1 MQIRKVT
8 VGCFLSATI
17 VLAGVLGT
25 LVVKDIELQK
35 NSLLDNEEIQT
46 IESETGWQQQGSDW
60 YYYDESGNPVQ
71 NEWVEQYYYIGE
83 DGKMVRNQYVDR
95 FFVSQYGNWNPRF
108 EAPYWLMHGEWK
120 KNGNAWSYQYNGIV
134 QTMDFSQIRSIYRLG
149 YDTSN
154 EKTPPEQSEEAYRL
168 AAEKGFTIVLC
179 DLCFTKGNE
188 IFNIRHFLT
197 QLYDINWNG
206 SYWYLYAYIP
216 LLVSLPLLQNI
227 AQNLSNKNFIYLFVV
242 YAIYNMCLP
251 SIQYLLW
258 NGRHDLN
265 GNAVLHW
272 ISYNIFIFPLAG
284 YFFEH
289 RVKEFWNKRKI
300 LFLWGINIG
309 VILFS
314 CYLTYFKAKT
324 SQGDDIMYSQTFH
337 NTFVLVNGITLFV
350 TLQYIN
356 SHTNL
361 FLKME
366 KVICSLGQCT
376 FGIYLLH
383 IFIKDELNTVGC
395 QTPGTKL

>member
-1 MQIRKVT
+1 M
-8 VGCFLSATI
+8 GE
-17 VLAGVLGT
+17 GT
-25 LVVKDIELQK
+25 YKKKRLDIECMRILAA
-35 NSLLDNEEIQT
+35 
-46 IESETGWQQQGSDW
+46 
-60 YYYDESGNPVQ
+60 
-71 NEWVEQYYYIGE
+71 
-83 DGKMVRNQYVDR
+83 
-95 FFVSQYGNWNPRF
+95 FFVIFNHTEGFYLYAYHDVHSIQYWFYLFISIFCKFSVPLFFMISG
-108 EAPYWLMHGEWK
+108 ALMLNRASEPLK
-120 KNGNAWSYQYNGIV
+120 KLWSHRILHMCCVLIV
-134 QTMDFSQIRSIYRLG
+134 WSFFYYMILVY
-149 YDTSN
+149 
-154 EKTPPEQSEEAYRL
+154 
-168 AAEKGFTIVLC
+168 
-179 DLCFTKGNE
+179 KGNE

-289 RVKEFWNKRKI
+289 RVKEFWNKRKV

-309 VILFS
+309 VILLS

-337 NTFVLVNGITLFV
+337 NTFVLVNGIALFV

-366 KVICSLGQCT
+366 KVICSLGQCA

-383 IFIKDELNTVGC
+383 IFIKDELGL
-395 QTPGTKL
+395 TKWMEDMLQGKISNMLYAFLHCGAIFICGYAITFIIKKIPFLRRLV